1 MIEAHH
7 SVASVL
13 KRVIQYFAAD
23 FTIGIT
29 ATDQRPDRK
38 KLETVFGTYS
48 TSLSLREAMEK
59 EVVAKA
65 NVFRIET
72 NIDLSQIRFNGKD
85 YVNADLEKKIRV
97 TSRNELIVSVIE
109 EYFTSGE
116 AGLRQGVIFCVNV
129 AHANEMAKLMNNAG
143 ISAVSYTG
151 QTKNSEAVMDDFRQK
166 KIRFLCACNM
176 ISEGWDY
183 PELGI
188 LVMARPTLSKV
199 LYLQQ
204 IGRGLRRT
212 DIKKNV
218 IVIDVV
224 DEYGA
229 MVKACT
235 MHSIF
240 ANPYYVPLGDITRT
254 DYRPGDFVV
263 IDGIEERIE
272 RITEVDI
279 NSFEDKYGD
288 YLSQEQ
294 VAREY
299 FVSTG
304 TVTSWIKK
312 GKLIPSAEYR
322 FGSKSVYLFSP
333 EDVEKYRTELGIKE
347 HNDSTIKED
356 FFEFLE
362 ERDYSLSY
370 KMPFMLALINHIDS
384 IGDARIDDVLD
395 DYIAFYRNRL
405 DRGLQ
410 VDRSTCPYNDEMLK
424 DRKAVSRNMLTN
436 PFEKFERKRFLYYSK
451 DLSVISVNHAL
462 LSQMEEADWERVR
475 NQMNED
481 LKNYYA
487 GMGGV

>member
-1 MIEAHH
+1 MAPI
-7 SVASVL
+7 L
-13 KRVIQYFAAD
+13 KRVIQYYNTD
-23 FTIGIT
+23 FTIGLT
-29 ATDQRPDRK
+29 ATDQRPDKK

-48 TSLSLREAMEK
+48 TSLSLKEAMEK
-59 EVVAKA
+59 GIVAKA
-65 NVFRIET
+65 NVYRIET
-72 NIDLSQIRFNGKD
+72 NIDLSKVRFNGKD
-85 YVNADLEKKIRV
+85 YVNADLEKRIRV
-97 TSRNELIVSVIE
+97 TSRNELIVDVLK

-116 AGLRQGVIFCVNV
+116 ASLHQGVIFCVNV
-129 AHANEMAKLMNNAG
+129 SHANEMARLLNKAG
-143 ISAVSYTG
+143 IVASSYTG
-151 QTKNSEAVMDDFRQK
+151 QTKKPESVMEDFKNK
-166 KIRFLCACNM
+166 KIRFLCTCNM

-204 IGRGLRRT
+204 IGRGLRKT

-229 MVKACT
+229 MIKACN
-235 MHSIF
+235 MHTIF
-240 ANPYYVPLGDITRT
+240 ANPYYVPFGDITKM
-254 DYRPGDFVV
+254 DYAPGDMLV

-279 NSFEDKYGD
+279 NTFEDKYGD

-294 VAREY
+294 LAREY
-299 FVSTG
+299 FVNTG

-312 GKLIPSAEYR
+312 GKIKPSVEYK
-322 FGSKSVYLFSP
+322 FGSKSLYLFSP
-333 EDVEKYRTELGIKE
+333 DDVEKYRNELGIKE
-347 HNDSTIKED
+347 HNNNTIKQD

-370 KMPFMLALINHIDS
+370 KMPFLLAFIKNVNT
-384 IGDARIDDVLD
+384 IGDAKIDDVLN
-395 DYIAFYRNRL
+395 DYIAFYQDRI

-410 VDRSTCPYNDEMLK
+410 VDRSTCPYNETTLQ
-424 DRKAVSRNMLTN
+424 DRKAICRNMLTN

-451 DLSVISVNHAL
+451 DLSIIAMNHAL
-462 LSQMEEADWERVR
+462 YSKMTKEDWDRVKSQM
-475 NQMNED
+475 QED
-481 LKNYYA
+481 LEHYYSDMD
-487 GMGGV
+487 GM